1 MLSGRATR
9 RNGRG
14 TIVFTSVAW
23 YQLESRNSPTWI
35 AALSVRPSK
44 SATTPR
50 SPIEKGD
57 CHQLLKAS
65 FALVALANPRHSV
78 HRNTLRIVNDLNN
91 GIALAADVPS
101 SDPQTRCFV
110 RIRAMAKLGVAR
122 DTVI

>member
-23 YQLESRNSPTWI
+23 YLLESRNSPTWI
-35 AALSVRPSK
+35 VAVRP
-44 SATTPR
+44 P
-50 SPIEKGD
+50 KGD
-57 CHQLLKAS
+57 DPPLAPKGDFHRLLKAS
-65 FALVALANPRHSV
+65 FALAALANPRHSV
-78 HRNTLRIVNDLNN
+78 HRTTLQIVNYLNN

-110 RIRAMAKLGVAR
+110 RIGAMAKPGVAR